1 MNDFSRKWLV
11 VVGLTVCQFGFWE
24 NRAKADVSA
33 DYKISPL
40 DIIIIDVVG
49 EKDLNREV
57 RVSSGGT
64 ITFAWL
70 ANVEVKGKTA
80 SEVEQILRELLDR
93 DYLVEPTVMVSV
105 KDYRSREATVLG
117 PVGKPGAVALPGEQ
131 KLNIVEVIARAG
143 GMTKF
148 ANENKI
154 KLTRAGK
161 TQTLSLEELKKVVE
175 PEKTI
180 FVEPGDLIEITERVF

>member
-1 MNDFSRKWLV
+1 MKTRVWTKFFG
-11 VVGLTVCQFGFWE
+11 VGLGLLQLGILQTSSYGEV
-24 NRAKADVSA
+24 NA

-40 DIIIIDVVG
+40 DNIIIDVVG

-70 ANVEVKGKTA
+70 TNVQVNGKTA
-80 SEVEQILRELLDR
+80 SEVELILRELLDR
-93 DYLVEPTVMVSV
+93 DYLVDPTVMVSV

-117 PVGKPGAVALPGEQ
+117 SVTKPGAVPLPGEQ

-154 KLTRAGK
+154 KFTRAGK
-161 TQTLSLEELKKVVE
+161 TQTLSLEELKKIID
-175 PEKTI
+175 PEKI
-180 FVEPGDLIEITERVF
+180 IYVEPGDLIEVSERVF

>member
-1 MNDFSRKWLV
+1 MKTRVWTKFFG
-11 VVGLTVCQFGFWE
+11 VGLGLLQLGIFQTSSYGEV
-24 NRAKADVSA
+24 NA

-40 DIIIIDVVG
+40 DNIIIDVIG

-70 ANVEVKGKTA
+70 TNVQVNGKTA
-80 SEVEQILRELLDR
+80 SEVELILRELLDR
-93 DYLVEPTVMVSV
+93 DYLVDPTVMVSV

-117 PVGKPGAVALPGEQ
+117 PVTKPGAVPLPGEQ

-154 KLTRAGK
+154 KFTRAGK
-161 TQTLSLEELKKVVE
+161 TQTLSLEELKKNID
-175 PEKTI
+175 PEKI
-180 FVEPGDLIEITERVF
+180 IYVEPGDLIEVSERVF

>member
-1 MNDFSRKWLV
+1 MKFGYWNKWLV
-11 VVGLTVCQFGFWE
+11 VGLAVCQCGTWLPQT
-24 NRAKADVSA
+24 RAEVTA

-40 DIIIIDVVG
+40 DNIIIDVVG
-49 EKDLNREV
+49 EKELNREV
-57 RVSSGGT
+57 RVSSSGT

-80 SEVEQILRELLDR
+80 SEVEVLLRELLDR
-93 DYLVEPTVMVSV
+93 DYLVDPTVMVSV

-117 PVGKPGAVALPGEQ
+117 PVGKPGAVPLPGEQ

-154 KLTRAGK
+154 KFTRAGK

-175 PEKTI
+175 PEKI
-180 FVEPGDLIEITERVF
+180 IYVQPGDLIEITERVF